1 MPILLSRDSGK
12 TWTSPA
18 TVPCDRAAAHN
29 QSQFQ
34 CFNGDSIVLRN
45 ASSSSGM
52 TGKLSVRTL
61 GMPTPDDDGD
71 VSSLSTEYTVDKST
85 GKLTVTVLD
94 RQVRFVGTPFKLQ

>member
-45 ASSSSGM
+45 ASSSSG
-52 TGKLSVRTL
+52 KLSVRTL
-61 GMPTPDDDGD
+61 GMPTPDDDGS
-71 VSSLSTEYTVDKST
+71 VSSLSTQYTVDKST

-94 RQVRFVGTPFKLQ
+94 RQVRFVGTPYKLQ

>member
-1 MPILLSRDSGK
+1 MPILLSQDRGR

-45 ASSSSGM
+45 ASSS
-52 TGKLSVRTL
+52 GKLSVRTL
-61 GMPTPDDDGD
+61 GMPTPDDDGN

-94 RQVRFVGTPFKLQ
+94 RQVRFVGTPYKLQ